1 VTIEKRI
8 EEVGLGEELALVI
21 SNENTVK
28 ALIFLV
34 ERAGSPKEIG
44 AALGISTPK
53 ASHHVKKLVRLQ
65 LAELIEERE
74 VGGTIQHIYR
84 AIVRPIVSDEEWSK
98 LGIAERQRYSVWIV
112 RMLLA
117 DAAVSF
123 NAGIFDARP
132 DNHLSRTPMVVDE
145 RGFGEVAEIQKR
157 ALNEFIKAEV
167 VSTERRVR
175 SGEPGIHVVA
185 GMMCFELPGPSDG
198 LKSRGDDSHSED

>member
-1 VTIEKRI
+1 MTVEKRI
-8 EEVGLGEELALVI
+8 DEVGLGEELALVI

-53 ASHHVKKLVRLQ
+53 ASHHVKKLERLR
-65 LAELIEERE
+65 LVELIEERE

-84 AIVRPIVSDEEWSK
+84 AIVRPIVSNEEWDK
-98 LGIAERQRYSVWIV
+98 LSLAERQRYSVWIV

-117 DAAVSF
+117 DAAVAF
-123 NAGIFDARP
+123 NAGTFDARS
-132 DNHLSRTPMVVDE
+132 NRHLSRTPMLVDGE
-145 RGFGEVAEIQKR
+145 GLNEVAEIQNR
-157 ALNEFIKAEV
+157 ALNEMIKAEAI
-167 VSTERRVR
+167 STERRAR

-198 LKSRGDDSHSED
+198 LKSRGED